1 MLAVEDVDPKRC
13 HDERE
18 SEPMRSWSVGEM
30 DVAAGQP
37 EIISSSDDTR
47 AIVINLPAGE
57 QLTDHEVHER
67 AWVILIDGEAEI
79 STPDGGRAEGG
90 AGLVVEFEPRERH
103 EVLAR
108 TDARLLLLLTPWPG
122 VDHPGALTLDEKAE
136 VRQRAAERAGEARD
150 GSARD

>member
-1 MLAVEDVDPKRC
+1 
-13 HDERE
+13 
-18 SEPMRSWSVGEM
+18 MRSWSVAEM

-67 AWVILIDGEAEI
+67 AWVILVDGEAEI

-150 GSARD
+150 GSARE

>member
-18 SEPMRSWSVGEM
+18 SEPMRSWSVAEM

-136 VRQRAAERAGEARD
+136 VRQRAAERAGEAGD